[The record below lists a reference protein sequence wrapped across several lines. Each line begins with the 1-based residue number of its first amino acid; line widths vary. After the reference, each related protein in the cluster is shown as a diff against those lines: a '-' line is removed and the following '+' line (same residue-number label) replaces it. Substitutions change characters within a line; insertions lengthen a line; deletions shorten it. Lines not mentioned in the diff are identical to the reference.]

1 MQIDISP
8 ALRKQEHEIV
18 KSLIK
23 HAVSKHCHFTRD
35 IKILAQNVHSGQLI
49 SDIELSILKYE
60 LEMAIENVV
69 ETDPEIQPLLQKNF
83 PPFQDE
89 RDSPV
94 DADRNLNVT
103 DNADSSPQ
111 LSQQDNNLVGN
122 AAEDVQPVHSA
133 NTINKTFESGSVTPS
148 ETAPVNRVH
157 ASGGNRQVQVTDPI
171 GTVYSVQH
179 SVSHSVAQSSVPTSL
194 HIPDNVQERPQ
205 YLPHHQTPM
214 PTPSHSAQPKRNFT
228 FKSKTSTPSYVS
240 FLNFPL

>member
-157 ASGGNRQVQVTDPI
+157 ASGSNRQVQVTDPI
-171 GTVYSVQH
+171 GTVYST
-179 SVSHSVAQSSVPTSL
+179 AFPTVLPNLLFQPLCIFLIMYKSAHNTFLITKLQCRRL
-194 HIPDNVQERPQ
+194 HIAHNQNETSPLNQRH
-205 YLPHHQTPM
+205 LHHLT
-214 PTPSHSAQPKRNFT
+214 
-228 FKSKTSTPSYVS
+228 
-240 FLNFPL
+240 